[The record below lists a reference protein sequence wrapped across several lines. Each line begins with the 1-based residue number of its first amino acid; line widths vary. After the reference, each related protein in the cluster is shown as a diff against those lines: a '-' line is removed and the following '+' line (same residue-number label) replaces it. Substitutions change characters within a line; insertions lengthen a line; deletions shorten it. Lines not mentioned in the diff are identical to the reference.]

1 MRNSVRDMFLYT
13 RLCHLSTFLLIIIN
27 HENAIQLRSEAYV
40 AGYISSHYLVLEL
53 ALDTFILRAV
63 ELVVRSVFLLKSK
76 GHRYSSCHPSSRWS
90 GILPK
95 CCQRQSVVTPRYEIS
110 FWAHHRTIWTL
121 YVLIIQ
127 EFGRQCDWFVEGDSM
142 SCKLHS
148 NQVLTDDVELLEL
161 LLANLVEMLVNFS
174 NQCNIAIS
182 SYWLHAFT
190 EYEVHCIFVEEFL
203 DLECCNPTLFGVA
216 SCPQL

>member
-1 MRNSVRDMFLYT
+1 MLESWDLAQKSWEVCPNIFVIVWPSTMSDHTLSYIKVFSRTIGLHRQFCVDTWCEIPNQKLCQGHVLYT
-13 RLCHLSTFLLIIIN
+13 RLCHISTFLLIIIN
-27 HENAIQLRSEAYV
+27 HENAIQLGSEAYV
-40 AGYISSHYLVLEL
+40 AGYISSHCLVLEL

-127 EFGRQCDWFVEGDSM
+127 ESGRQCR
-142 SCKLHS
+142 
-148 NQVLTDDVELLEL
+148 
-161 LLANLVEMLVNFS
+161 LV
-174 NQCNIAIS
+174 
-182 SYWLHAFT
+182 WW
-190 EYEVHCIFVEEFL
+190 
-203 DLECCNPTLFGVA
+203 GW
-216 SCPQL
+216 